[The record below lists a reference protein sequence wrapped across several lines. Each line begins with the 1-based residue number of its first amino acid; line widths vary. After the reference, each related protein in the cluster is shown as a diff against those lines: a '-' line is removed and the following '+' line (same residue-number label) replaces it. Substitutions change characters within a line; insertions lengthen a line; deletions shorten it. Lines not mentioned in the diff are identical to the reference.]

1 MPDGNIIIPS
11 SVDGLDA
18 FHGSWPLRLW
28 IRQFKNTLRITA
40 KQAQDMIYQILH
52 KQEIL

>member
-1 MPDGNIIIPS
+1 MPEGNIIIPS

-18 FHGSWPLRLW
+18 FHGSWSL
-28 IRQFKNTLRITA
+28 RQFKNTLRITA
-40 KQAQDMIYQILH
+40 EQAQDMIYPILH